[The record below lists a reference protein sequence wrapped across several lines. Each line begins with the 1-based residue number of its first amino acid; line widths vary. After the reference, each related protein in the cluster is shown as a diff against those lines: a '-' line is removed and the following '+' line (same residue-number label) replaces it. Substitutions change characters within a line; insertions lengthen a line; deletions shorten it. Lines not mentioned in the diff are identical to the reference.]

1 MDATNLP
8 LLEEMYE
15 AWRADQSS
23 VPADWRTYFRRVEQS
38 PRPVV
43 GSEAAAGI
51 EALSAQAYDFKQGRV
66 DSLLWAYRESGYIY
80 ADINPL
86 EYRTPDLDYLQMSI
100 EGVVK
105 SIALEEFGLS
115 DSDLDTEFSAGPYL
129 QPSRAPLREILANV
143 RETYCSSMGVEIQHI
158 QNRAIRRW
166 LVEKVETNNNR
177 PSWTAEQKRG
187 LQEDLIRAEELER
200 FIQSQ
205 FIGQKRFSL
214 EGGDVLVPA
223 LRFLI
228 DRAARSG
235 VQEMVFGSAH
245 RGRLNILSN
254 VLAKPCV
261 DLFAAF
267 EDNYKP
273 HVYGGSGDVKYHI
286 GHSSDYTSGDG
297 KKMHVSL
304 VANPSHLEAVDP
316 VVEGKTRGVQRRR
329 GDVNRKKVIPVL
341 IHGDAAFR
349 GQGVVSETFNL
360 YMLRGYKTG
369 GTIHIVVNNQIG
381 FTTASKDA
389 RSTFFTTDV
398 AKTAPVPI
406 LHVNGDD
413 PEYVVRAIDLA
424 FQFRQK
430 FSYDVVVDI
439 MCYRRLGHNEAD
451 EPSFTHPL
459 MYKKIENHP
468 SVIQI
473 YGGKLDKAGVFS
485 LRDQDE
491 FRTRYVGMLRA
502 DLQRARAGYAPPAT
516 DAFAGGAWK
525 DFEPGYS
532 HAPVE
537 TAVAPKTLQRVGA
550 ALSTVPEGFHI
561 HPKLQRF
568 VAARREALSRG
579 EGIDWAFA
587 EGLAFGTLLLEG
599 NHVRLSGE
607 DSSRG
612 TFSQRHAV
620 WWDVTADKPRSYI
633 PLNYVE
639 AGQAHFSVYDSPLSE
654 FSVLGFDYGYS
665 LAQPNVLV
673 LWEAQFGDFAN
684 GAQVIIDQFIAA
696 GESKWRRASGLV
708 MLLPH
713 GYEGQGPEHSSAHL
727 ERYLQLCAEDNL
739 QVCYPTTPAQYFHL
753 LRRQMRSRYRKPL
766 IVMTPKSLLRH
777 KLAVS
782 RVDDLTS
789 GRFEAVLD
797 DPARPAEAKTLLLC
811 SGKVFYDLLQ
821 HRGADSH
828 SGVAIVRLEQ
838 LYPLPEQQLREVFTR
853 YAACQN
859 VRWVQ
864 EEPKNR
870 GAWTFARERLQ
881 PFAGT
886 RQIEYVGRPERASP
900 AAGSHKVH
908 EAELEALIQGA
919 FAPVPGARG
928 GKGTA
933 AGNGGSTVSAA
944 KATVSQGGAQ
954 RKKRGV

>member
-1 MDATNLP
+1 MDATNLA

-15 AWRADQSS
+15 AWRGDQSS
-23 VPADWRTYFRRVEQS
+23 VSPDWRAYFRRMEQS
-38 PRPVV
+38 QRPVV

-51 EALSAQAYDFKQGRV
+51 EALAAQAHEVKQSRV
-66 DSLLWAYRESGYIY
+66 DSLLWAHRESGYIY

-115 DSDLDTEFSAGPYL
+115 EADLDTEFSAGPYL

-143 RETYCSSMGVEIQHI
+143 RECYCSSMGVEIQHI

-166 LVEKVETNNNR
+166 LIEKIETNNNR
-177 PSWTAEQKRG
+177 PAWSAEQKRG
-187 LQEDLIRAEELER
+187 LQEDLIRAEEFER

-205 FIGQKRFSL
+205 FVGQKRFSL
-214 EGGDVLVPA
+214 EGGDVLIPA
-223 LRFLI
+223 LRYLI

-245 RGRLNILSN
+245 RGRLNILTN
-254 VLAKPCV
+254 ALAKPHV
-261 DLFAAF
+261 DIFAAF

-273 HVYGGSGDVKYHI
+273 HMYGGGGDVKYHL
-286 GHSSDYTSGDG
+286 GHSSDYTAGDG
-297 KKMHVSL
+297 RRMHVSL
-304 VANPSHLEAVDP
+304 VGNPSHLEAVDP

-329 GDVNRKKVIPVL
+329 GDVNRKKVVPVL

-369 GTIHIVVNNQIG
+369 GTIHVVVNNQIG

-398 AKTAPVPI
+398 AKTCPVPI

-413 PEYVVRAIDLA
+413 PDYVIRAMDLA

-439 MCYRRLGHNEAD
+439 MCYRRLGHNETD

-473 YGGKLDKAGVFS
+473 YGARLDKAGVLS
-485 LRDQDE
+485 LRDQDD
-491 FRTRYVGMLRA
+491 FRTRYVGMLRHE
-502 DLQRARAGYAPPAT
+502 LERARGGHTPPAT
-516 DAFAGGAWK
+516 DAYGEGDWK
-525 DFEPGYS
+525 DFRPGYS
-532 HAPVE
+532 HDPVE
-537 TAVAPKTLQRVGA
+537 TAVPPKTLQKVGA
-550 ALSTVPEGFHI
+550 ALTSVPEGFRI

-568 VAARREALSRG
+568 VAARRDSLQRG

-587 EGLAFGTLLLEG
+587 ESLAFGTLLLEG
-599 NHVRLSGE
+599 YHVRLSGE
-607 DSSRG
+607 DSARG
-612 TFSQRHAV
+612 TFSQRHSV
-620 WWDVTADKPRSYI
+620 WWDVTSDKPRSHVA
-633 PLNYVE
+633 LNHID
-639 AGQAHFSVYDSPLSE
+639 AAQAHFSVYDSPLSE

-665 LAQPNVLV
+665 LAQPRVLV

-684 GAQVIIDQFIAA
+684 GAQVIIDQFIVA
-696 GESKWRRASGLV
+696 GESKWQRASGLV

-727 ERYLQLCAEDNL
+727 ERYLQLCAQDNI
-739 QVCYPTTPAQYFHL
+739 QVCHPTTPAQYFHL
-753 LRRQMRSRYRKPL
+753 LRRQMKRGFRKPL
-766 IVMTPKSLLRH
+766 VVMTPKSLLRH

-782 RVDDLTS
+782 RVAELTD
-789 GRFEAVLD
+789 GHFEEVLD
-797 DPARPAEAKTLLLC
+797 DPAKPAAARILLLC
-811 SGKVFYDLLQ
+811 TGKIYYDLQ
-821 HRGADSH
+821 QRRDAESRAD
-828 SGVAIVRLEQ
+828 VAIVRLEQ
-838 LYPLPEQQLREVFTR
+838 LYPLPLQLEAVLKRYRGCEQ
-853 YAACQN
+853 

-864 EEPKNR
+864 EEPRNR

-881 PFAGT
+881 PLLGA
-886 RQIEYVGRPERASP
+886 RPIEYTGRPEGASP
-900 AAGSHKVH
+900 AAGSHRQH
-908 EAELEALIQGA
+908 ESELEALLEGA
-919 FAPVPGARG
+919 FAGAGPVAHKKGPGRTTAGPESSRG
-928 GKGTA
+928 
-933 AGNGGSTVSAA
+933 
-944 KATVSQGGAQ
+944 
-954 RKKRGV
+954 